1 MYICTMGNETKT
13 VKPTDKQDF
22 TKEYNEIIDSS
33 KTSVVVESEWSKDG
47 DYFQKLSMYD
57 NNYTPIP
64 TLGETT
70 LISTI

>member
-1 MYICTMGNETKT
+1 MGNEAKT
-13 VKPTDKQDF
+13 VESTDKQDF
-22 TKEYNEIIDSS
+22 IKEYNEIIDSS

>member
-1 MYICTMGNETKT
+1 MENETK
-13 VKPTDKQDF
+13 KPVSAEKQDF

-33 KTSVVVESEWSKDG
+33 KTSVVIESEWSKDG

-64 TLGETT
+64 TLGGTT
-70 LISTI
+70 LIN

>member
-1 MYICTMGNETKT
+1 MYLCTMGNETKKSEST
-13 VKPTDKQDF
+13 EKQDF
-22 TKEYNEIIDSS
+22 AKEYNEIIDSS

-64 TLGETT
+64 TLGGTT
-70 LISTI
+70 LIN

>member
-1 MYICTMGNETKT
+1 MKQKKVEY
-13 VKPTDKQDF
+13 TDKQGF

-57 NNYTPIP
+57 NNYTPMP

>member
-1 MYICTMGNETKT
+1 MGNETKT
-13 VKPTDKQDF
+13 VESTDKQDF

-57 NNYTPIP
+57 NNYTPTP

>member
-1 MYICTMGNETKT
+1 MYICTMGNETKK
-13 VKPTDKQDF
+13 VDSTDKQDF
-22 TKEYNEIIDSS
+22 IKEYNEIINSS

-57 NNYTPIP
+57 NNYTPMP

-70 LISTI
+70 LIRTI

>member
-1 MYICTMGNETKT
+1 MYICTMGNETKK
-13 VKPTDKQDF
+13 VESTDKQDF

-57 NNYTPIP
+57 NNYTPMP

>member
-1 MYICTMGNETKT
+1 M
-13 VKPTDKQDF
+13 VK
-22 TKEYNEIIDSS
+22 
-33 KTSVVVESEWSKDG
+33 SEWSKDG
-47 DYFQKLSMYD
+47 DYFQKPSMYD

>member
-1 MYICTMGNETKT
+1 MGNETKK
-13 VKPTDKQDF
+13 VKSTDKQDF

-33 KTSVVVESEWSKDG
+33 KTAVVVKSEWSKEG

-57 NNYTPIP
+57 NNYIPIP

-70 LISTI
+70 LINTI

>member
-1 MYICTMGNETKT
+1 MGNETKKSEST
-13 VKPTDKQDF
+13 EKQDF
-22 TKEYNEIIDSS
+22 AKEYNEIIDSS

-64 TLGETT
+64 TLGGTT
-70 LISTI
+70 LIN